1 MLATPLTLSLCYLTF
16 SHKQN
21 HNDDEAYLY
30 SNVLLN
36 DSGIRK
42 YQIRE
47 SLFYSYLNLGI

>member
-42 YQIRE
+42 YQIPE
-47 SLFYSYLNLGI
+47 PLFYSYLN